1 MTELGREKN
10 SVEKLQDI
18 ARAQVTAHKELV
30 DLLKNTPT
38 GVVGE
43 LSKDEGILVKI
54 MSSVNAT
61 QEKLVKSQFSKGLF

>member
-30 DLLKNTPT
+30 DLLKNTPA